1 MNRRDDD
8 DDFSWDKPRSGSSF
22 FQGIKS
28 SLQRWQFER
37 KLASAERKAMDSFLK
52 EQKAKTVDPE
62 RQSSSV
68 SSNRNSSG
76 FESSAADGRFVK
88 QGEQFGPQKLTFLQ
102 KLKQDRELRR
112 EILAERRS
120 SDAALETR
128 SVATPNRVSKSEFG
142 VGGDSQA
149 YGDNLGGP
157 PVKSVNSILK
167 ALVQKLVK
175 ARIPQWA
182 MATLPAI
189 VIFNWAI
196 IPGVTNSEDRY
207 AATSTKLQTKLPAF
221 VEAGQWKEADLTAH
235 RILGSN
241 LSKIDDVF
249 AYYETLKGM
258 KEPIKAWNFL
268 VSQEETL
275 KELDRGNYFFRF
287 AEKILNMQNLNPTLI
302 NQAVAKLTEALKN
315 PLLPANEI
323 KARQFLSRIIASRG
337 DLETAYKILEPVQS
351 QNVVIASE
359 VLWLKW
365 NLSESNVIL
374 NIQGNA
380 RRLLDELDRQIAK
393 SESIDDT
400 MIGCRS
406 RLLMMMD
413 QEPALRGWIAA
424 LPKLGNEEKVRW
436 SKEIDQLSLAAEIK
450 RKPIREDYVWQKL
463 LPLIE
468 LDANNMLWGRI
479 ATTLWASPKSDKNA
493 EAFQWV
499 QKHIESGKASADF
512 MRQASMSAHMQARW
526 DLARPIYRKIVEQNP
541 DDMASTNNLAGVLY
555 KFPPYEYEE
564 ALKLIDKV
572 VAKMPDNLGI
582 LETKGQILARMGRL
596 DESKVILEKC
606 LPLLPNEWNLHNTL
620 AQIYEI
626 EGQKSRA
633 QAHRDRLASLRKP
646 SNAPLVESIRGG
658 AGSAR

>member
-8 DDFSWDKPRSGSSF
+8 DDFSWDQPRSGSSF
-22 FQGIKS
+22 FQGIKN

-37 KLASAERKAMDSFLK
+37 KRTAAERKSLKLFLK
-52 EQKAKTVDPE
+52 EQKSKTVDPE
-62 RQSSSV
+62 RQSSSL
-68 SSNRNSSG
+68 SNNRDSGG
-76 FESSAADGRFVK
+76 FESSAADGKLVK
-88 QGEQFGPQKLTFLQ
+88 VGKQFEPQKLSFLQ

-120 SDAALETR
+120 SDAALDIR
-128 SVATPNRVSKSEFG
+128 SVAAPNRVSKSEFG
-142 VGGDSQA
+142 VGGESQA
-149 YGDNLGGP
+149 FGDNLGGP
-157 PVKSVNSILK
+157 PVKSVKSILIS
-167 ALVQKLVK
+167 LGQKLVE

-182 MATLPAI
+182 IATLPVI
-189 VIFNWAI
+189 MIFNWAI

-207 AATSTKLQTKLPAF
+207 AATTSKLQSKLPAF
-221 VEAGQWKEADLTAH
+221 VEAGQWKEADLSGR

-249 AYYETLKGM
+249 AYYDTLIGL
-258 KEPIKAWNFL
+258 KEPIKGWNFL
-268 VSQEETL
+268 VSQEETQ
-275 KELDRGNYFFRF
+275 KELERGSYFFRF
-287 AEKILNMQNLNPTLI
+287 AEKILNMQNLNPALI
-302 NQAVAKLTEALKN
+302 NQAVSKLTEALKN
-315 PLLPANEI
+315 PLAPATEV
-323 KARQFLSRIIASRG
+323 KARQLLSRIIASRG
-337 DLETAYKILEPVQS
+337 DLQTAYKILEPVQS

-365 NLSESNVIL
+365 NLSETTGIL
-374 NIQGNA
+374 DIQGNA
-380 RRLLDELDRQIAK
+380 RRLLDDLDRQLAK
-393 SESIDDT
+393 SESIDET

-424 LPKLGNEEKVRW
+424 LPKLSNEEKVKW

-468 LDANNMLWGRI
+468 LDPDNMLWCRI
-479 ATTLWASPKSDKNA
+479 ATTLWAAPKSDKNA

-499 QKHIESGKASADF
+499 QKHIESGKASANF

-564 ALKLIDKV
+564 ALKLIDRV
-572 VAKMPDNLGI
+572 VAKTPDNLGI

-596 DESKVILEKC
+596 DESKLILEKC
-606 LPLLPNEWNLHNTL
+606 LPILPNEWNLHNTL

-626 EGQKSRA
+626 QGQKARA
-633 QAHRDRLASLRKP
+633 MAHRDRLSNLRKP
-646 SNAPLVESIRGG
+646 SNAPLVDNIREVD
-658 AGSAR
+658 GSAK